1 MRSCQDW
8 SFVCYARDG
17 ERRAVPQN
25 GETSQKCGV
34 YKSDCCWAEIVI
46 NVGSILPD
54 CPNHPKFTT
63 MWKPVVDG
71 KISRVTGKKSESD
84 PQRTLRIAVSSTRRL
99 DGSNWRDGNK
109 TIFMNVRSAR
119 AFSMSLSASRV
130 VPHLKRPKNHPR
142 PLSADSDHAAQ
153 DADSKQSR

>member
-34 YKSDCCWAEIVI
+34 YKGDCCWAEIVI
-46 NVGSILPD
+46 NVGSIFPD

-99 DGSNWRDGNK
+99 DGSNWRNGNK
-109 TIFMNVRSAR
+109 AIPCCGYPALHHDITYKQVQVRAI
-119 AFSMSLSASRV
+119 LTCIDLV
-130 VPHLKRPKNHPR
+130 
-142 PLSADSDHAAQ
+142 
-153 DADSKQSR
+153 

>member
-46 NVGSILPD
+46 NVGSIFPD

-63 MWKPVVDG
+63 MCKPVVDG
-71 KISRVTGKKSESD
+71 KISRVSGKKSESD

-99 DGSNWRDGNK
+99 DGSNWRNGNK
-109 TIFMNVRSAR
+109 AIFIDVKMCQGVRYVLVHSRSVLYLEALR
-119 AFSMSLSASRV
+119 NQTRRNAHSFRWSLHCRS
-130 VPHLKRPKNHPR
+130 
-142 PLSADSDHAAQ
+142 
-153 DADSKQSR
+153 

>member
-8 SFVCYARDG
+8 SCVCYTRDG

-25 GETSQKCGV
+25 DETSQKCGV

-46 NVGSILPD
+46 NVGSIFPD

-84 PQRTLRIAVSSTRRL
+84 PVVSRNSILHVTGSFCISSGGVSVVITQHSAQPFASL
-99 DGSNWRDGNK
+99 NGPHLFTDSSNWNDEPVVK
-109 TIFMNVRSAR
+109 
-119 AFSMSLSASRV
+119 SLVISLEV
-130 VPHLKRPKNHPR
+130 IMKNEMVNR
-142 PLSADSDHAAQ
+142 Q
-153 DADSKQSR
+153 T